1 MSESSPSENLSEGT
15 LISHLLELRSRLLRA
30 LLSVFI
36 LSVPCLMYG
45 NELFTFIAKPL
56 RQVLPKGSSII
67 ATNLMA
73 PLVIPFKL
81 AFYVAALFAMPY
93 VLYQIWA
100 FVAPGLYRHERRFA
114 LPLLV
119 SSVVL
124 FYLGLM
130 FAYYIV
136 FPAMFA
142 FLTATSPT
150 GVQIMTDMTQYLDFI
165 LVMFLGFGLAFEIPV
180 AIVLLVIMG
189 IVEITTLTRNRGY
202 VLIFAFFQAA
212 VLTPPDVVSMTLMA
226 VPMYLLYE
234 FGIVMAKLMSRYR
247 QNLTDNNSDINNS

>member
-1 MSESSPSENLSEGT
+1 MSGREQSENLAEGS
-15 LISHLLELRSRLLRA
+15 LISHLLELRSRLLKA
-30 LLSVFI
+30 I
-36 LSVPCLMYG
+36 LSIVIVSIPCLIYG
-45 NELFTFIAKPL
+45 NELFTFVAEPL
-56 RQVLPKGSSII
+56 RKVMPKGSNII
-67 ATNLMA
+67 AINLMA

-81 AFYVAALFAMPY
+81 AFYVAALLAMPY
-93 VLYQIWA
+93 VLYQAWA

-119 SSVVL
+119 SSVFL
-124 FYLGLM
+124 FYLGLI
-130 FAYYIV
+130 FAYAIV

-142 FLTATSPT
+142 FLTATSPP

-189 IVEITTLTRNRGY
+189 AVEITTLTRNRGY
-202 VLIFAFFQAA
+202 VLIFAFLQAA

-234 FGIVMAKLMSRYR
+234 FGIIMAKLMSRYK
-247 QNLTDNNSDINNS
+247 QNLDGQQTSD